1 MTSTIAALITA
12 TPFQRLPLLVFYGTD
27 SDHKCIVTKQL
38 DCACVLLRRFLDT
51 ITSLSPM
58 ISDRNS
64 AEKTPDANTGN
75 ESEADK
81 KAEAK
86 SPKPRRETDGSV
98 RIISNYG
105 ADIDEEG

>member
-1 MTSTIAALITA
+1 MTSTIATLITA
-12 TPFQRLPLLVFYGTD
+12 TAFQRLPLLVFYGTD

-64 AEKTPDANTGN
+64 AEKTPDANTGSG
-75 ESEADK
+75 SEADK
-81 KAEAK
+81 GAEVK
-86 SPKPRRETDGSV
+86 PKPRRETDGSV